1 MSTPKATV
9 LEKHTF
15 SREVLEVFDLAEK
28 IAMELS
34 KEELLCVHVF
44 VACAYL
50 KSDVLHQLLGR
61 EITQIPQEYEID
73 PDDYTKTPDTQVRT
87 QSSGANPEERN
98 RMEDEFEFI
107 FDFENK
113 ADDDEA
119 LAFSDELAPLFMDD
133 TSRSTLKSFGHYSI
147 SNQVGVAETMLAIL
161 TEPTEEISDILL
173 KNGFPN
179 DAQTLRELIKE
190 NYLRHICDYMT
201 GTPRERLSNAV
212 SVSRKI
218 RERMSSSMFGQN
230 KAIDDAASLLT
241 NFWFRGNSGKPLT
254 ILILSKPGGGRSFF
268 AQAMQQAFVDTGLQ
282 NRVDSPVDMS
292 GFVHDQACEP
302 DLLGDAKSY
311 RNARPGLLYNKV
323 KDNKR
328 GVIVFEDILE
338 GCRSAKNVL
347 RSFASNLAFEKY
359 YEESLLIP
367 NNVLVLTMRITDDQY
382 KYLQENGVKGID
394 AKLLSKLFQSDSDNP
409 NDFRMAMEAHECA
422 GLWQCVDKILLLEDL
437 SGNELE
443 ALAGNRMDQIAND
456 LRKDYGIALHCD
468 DRKRFIAMLLQSSP
482 DELGPGQLI
491 EKIDDAFRDLW
502 HMLNDD
508 PGIEK
513 VELSCEVL
521 PKYQYDLTR
530 RTIRGDYID
539 FTKNT
544 RKEGNTVLMTYG
556 KLHYVQQDR
565 VDCGDY
571 RIEHPKSITF
581 DDIVGLDEIRD
592 ELIDALN
599 FVTDRDK
606 FKAPDACQNFILHG
620 KPGTG
625 KTSIAVALGNY
636 ADVPVFFV
644 PNAVF
649 TNPQRLRAMYRKAES
664 MAPAIVVMEE
674 LNSLG
679 NSWYGRV
686 DALNEM
692 LALLDGPQKHS
703 KLLFLGTTNHL
714 EQLEPALIRP
724 GRFGRLIEVGLPTK
738 ESRKAYIL
746 KFEQKYEISIP
757 EEIRNAF
764 VIETDGCSLADLNGI
779 LGFALR
785 SCIRENR
792 PLDLETLIRS
802 AHRFKRSAERTNTIG
817 FNRGDER

>member
-1 MSTPKATV
+1 MSTKKATV
-9 LEKHTF
+9 LGKHTF

-34 KEELLCVHVF
+34 VEELLCVHVF
-44 VACAYL
+44 AACAYL
-50 KSDVLHQLLGR
+50 KPDVLHKLLGR
-61 EITQIPQEYEID
+61 EITQLPKDYEID
-73 PDDYTKTPDTQVRT
+73 PDDYTKSPDVQGKDR
-87 QSSGANPEERN
+87 SSGTNPDERN
-98 RMEDEFEFI
+98 RKEDEFVFD
-107 FDFENK
+107 FDFEDK
-113 ADDDEA
+113 DDDDEA

-133 TSRSTLKSFGHYSI
+133 TPRSTLKSFGNYSI
-147 SNQVGVAETMLAIL
+147 SNQIGVAETMLAIL
-161 TEPTEEISDILL
+161 TDPTEEISDILL

-179 DAQTLRELIKE
+179 DAQRLGELIRE
-190 NYLRHICDYMT
+190 NYLRHISDYMT

-218 RERMSSSMFGQN
+218 KGYMSSSMFGQN
-230 KAIDDAASLLT
+230 KAVGDIASLLT
-241 NFWFRGNSGKPLT
+241 NFWFRGNNGKPLT

-268 AQAMQQAFVDTGLQ
+268 AQAIQQAFVDTGLQ
-282 NRVDSPVDMS
+282 NRVDCPIDMS

-359 YEESLLIP
+359 YEESLFIP

-382 KYLQENGVKGID
+382 KYLQENGAKGID
-394 AKLLSKLFQSDSDNP
+394 ARLLSKLYQSDADDQ
-409 NDFRMAMEAHECA
+409 NDFHMAMAAHECA

-437 SGNELE
+437 SESELE
-443 ALAGNRMDQIAND
+443 ALAESRMNQIAND
-456 LRKDYGIALHCD
+456 LQKDYGIAFHCD
-468 DRKRFIAMLLQSSP
+468 DRKRFISMLLQSSP
-482 DELGPGQLI
+482 DELGPGQLV
-491 EKIDDAFRDLW
+491 EKINDTFRDLW
-502 HMLNDD
+502 HKLNDD
-508 PGIEK
+508 PGIER
-513 VELSCEVL
+513 VELSCEAL

-544 RKEGNTVLMTYG
+544 RTKGNTVRITYE

-571 RIEHPKSITF
+571 RIEHPKSIAF
-581 DDIVGLDEIRD
+581 DDIVGLDDIRD

-599 FVTDRDK
+599 CMTDRDK
-606 FKAPDACQNFILHG
+606 FKAPEACQNFILHG

-679 NSWYGRV
+679 NSLYGRR

-714 EQLEPALIRP
+714 EQLESALIRP

-738 ESRKAYIL
+738 ASRLAYTI

-764 VIETDGCSLADLNGI
+764 VVETDGCSLADLNGI

-792 PLDLETLIRS
+792 PLDLESLLRS
-802 AHRFKRSAERTNTIG
+802 IHQFKRSAERTNTIG

>member
-1 MSTPKATV
+1 MSTPKAIV

-15 SREVLEVFDLAEK
+15 SREVLEVFDLAER

-34 KEELLCVHVF
+34 EEELLCVHVF

-50 KSDVLHQLLGR
+50 KPDFLHKLLGR
-61 EITQIPQEYEID
+61 EITQLPKEYEID
-73 PDDYTKTPDTQVRT
+73 PDACPKTPDARGKG
-87 QSSGANPEERN
+87 QSSGANPDERDQK
-98 RMEDEFEFI
+98 EDEFEFN
-107 FDFENK
+107 FDFGNK
-113 ADDDEA
+113 DDNDEA

-133 TSRSTLKSFGHYSI
+133 TPRSTLNSFGNYSI
-147 SNQVGVAETMLAIL
+147 SNQIGVAETLLAIL

-179 DAQTLRELIKE
+179 DAQHLGELIKE

-201 GTPRERLSNAV
+201 GTPRERLSKAV
-212 SVSRKI
+212 SMSRKVK
-218 RERMSSSMFGQN
+218 ELMSSSMFGQS
-230 KAIDDAASLLT
+230 KMIDDAASLLT
-241 NFWFRGNSGKPLT
+241 NFWFRGNNGKPLT
-254 ILILSKPGGGRSFF
+254 VLILGKPGGGRSFF
-268 AQAMQQAFVDTGLQ
+268 AQAMQQAFVETGLQ
-282 NRVDSPVDMS
+282 DRADCPVDMS

-323 KDNKR
+323 KNNKR

-382 KYLQENGVKGID
+382 KYLQENGAKGID
-394 AKLLSKLFQSDSDNP
+394 AKLLSKLFQSDADNQ
-409 NDFRMAMEAHECA
+409 NDFRTAMAAHECV
-422 GLWQCVDKILLLEDL
+422 GLWQCADKILLLEDL
-437 SGNELE
+437 SESELE
-443 ALAGNRMDQIAND
+443 ALAGNCMDKIADD
-456 LRKDYGIALHCD
+456 LQKDYGIAFHCD
-468 DRKRFIAMLLQSSP
+468 DRKRFISMLLQSSP
-482 DELGPGQLI
+482 DELGPGQLV
-491 EKIDDAFRDLW
+491 EKINDVFRDLW
-502 HMLNDD
+502 HKLNDD

-513 VELSCEVL
+513 VELSCEAL
-521 PKYQYDLTR
+521 PNYQYDPAR

-539 FTKNT
+539 FTRNT
-544 RKEGNTVLMTYG
+544 RTEGKTVRITYE

-581 DDIVGLDEIRD
+581 DDIVGLDDIRD
-592 ELIDALN
+592 ELLDALN
-599 FVTDRDK
+599 YVTDRDK

-625 KTSIAVALGNY
+625 KTSIAVALGHH

-679 NSWYGRV
+679 NSLYGMC

-738 ESRKAYIL
+738 ASRMTFTL
-746 KFEQKYEISIP
+746 KFAQKYEISIP

-802 AHRFKRSAERTNTIG
+802 THQFKRSTERTATIG
-817 FNRGDER
+817 FIRGDER

>member
-1 MSTPKATV
+1 MSTPRKIV
-9 LEKHTF
+9 LEQHTF
-15 SREVLEVFDLAEK
+15 TQEILEIFDFAEK
-28 IAMELS
+28 IAIKLKADEIV
-34 KEELLCVHVF
+34 CVHVF
-44 VACAYL
+44 IACAYL
-50 KSDVLHQLLGR
+50 KPDVLHNLLGR
-61 EITQIPQEYEID
+61 EITQLPKKYEID
-73 PDDYTKTPDTQVRT
+73 PDACAQTPDAQVKA
-87 QSSGANPEERN
+87 QASGANPDERDQE
-98 RMEDEFEFI
+98 EDEFEFNFGI
-107 FDFENK
+107 ENE
-113 ADDDEA
+113 DDDEEGM
-119 LAFSDELAPLFMDD
+119 AFSDELTPLFMDD
-133 TSRSTLKSFGHYSI
+133 TPQSTLRSFGNYSI

-161 TEPTEEISDILL
+161 TDPSEEISDILL

-179 DAQTLRELIKE
+179 DAQHLGELIRE

-212 SVSRKI
+212 AMSGKIKELMGVSL
-218 RERMSSSMFGQN
+218 FGQK
-230 KAIDDAASLLT
+230 KAIADVATILT
-241 NFWFRGNSGKPLT
+241 NFWFRGNNGKPLT
-254 ILILSKPGGGRSFF
+254 LLIISKPGGGRSFF
-268 AQAMQQAFVDTGLQ
+268 AHAMQQAFVDTGLQ
-282 NRVDSPVDMS
+282 NRIDCPIDMS
-292 GFVHDQACEP
+292 GFMHDQACEP

-328 GVIVFEDILE
+328 GVIVFEDILD

-367 NNVLVLTMRITDDQY
+367 NNVLILTMRITDDQY
-382 KYLQENGVKGID
+382 KYIQENRAKGID
-394 AKLLSKLFQSDSDNP
+394 AKLLNKLFQPDADNQ
-409 NDFRMAMEAHECA
+409 NDFRMAMAAHECA
-422 GLWQCVDKILLLEDL
+422 GLWQCVDRILLLEDL

-443 ALAGNRMDQIAND
+443 ALARNRMDQIAND
-456 LRKDYGIALHCD
+456 LKKDYGIAFHCD
-468 DRKRFIAMLLQSSP
+468 DRKRFVSMLLQSSP
-482 DELGPGQLI
+482 DELCPGQLV
-491 EKIDDAFRDLW
+491 EKIDDTFRDLW
-502 HMLNDD
+502 HKLNED

-513 VELSCEVL
+513 IELTCETL
-521 PKYQYDLTR
+521 PRYQYDLTR
-530 RTIRGDYID
+530 RIIRGDYID
-539 FTKNT
+539 FTKTT
-544 RKEGNTVLMTYG
+544 RTEGKTVRMAYE

-679 NSWYGRV
+679 NSLYGRR

-714 EQLEPALIRP
+714 EQLEPALIRS

-738 ESRKAYIL
+738 ASRAVYIL
-746 KFEQKYEISIP
+746 KFAQKYDISIP

-764 VIETDGCSLADLNGI
+764 VVETDGCSLADLNGI

-785 SCIRENR
+785 SCIRKNR
-792 PLDLETLIRS
+792 PIDLETLIRS
-802 AHRFKRSAERTNTIG
+802 THQFKRNAERIIG